1 VTRTRAGKPS
11 PKRPPPPSAKRRTW
25 VLPVV
30 LVAVAGIVVLVQA
43 PVLRAQAFCFD
54 DHQYVFTN
62 PLVQKPGWESVGR
75 FLREILR
82 PSTVQGYYQPMGMI
96 SLMLDWAAGG
106 RPDDLRVFHR
116 TSLALHGL
124 NAVLVALLVYRC
136 FGHVGAAAAA
146 GLLFGLHPVTVE
158 PVAWISERKTLLAS
172 VFALACLNAYLWYVA
187 RPTVWRYATVAAFLA
202 LALLSKPI
210 ATPLPVLLLLLD
222 WWPLHRLGRQAV
234 VEKLPLFALSAAAGV
249 ITLVSQARAA
259 GLDAPT
265 DNDPAR
271 IFWTLCHNA
280 AFYPIKLLWPAKLMP
295 HYPFP
300 EPLGPGQ
307 PLVLAGLVGTL
318 VAVVLVCLSWR
329 WTRAVVVGA
338 LFFVLTLLPTTNII
352 GFTHAIAALKF
363 LYLPLVGWLLPLG
376 ALWAWLWRP
385 VAPPRWGRAGIAVAA
400 VLVLAALEA
409 YAARRY
415 LDCWQ
420 DTERLHRHMVQVAPH
435 AWAARYNLGE
445 FLAQSGRTSEAIE
458 QFERVLAQRP
468 DHWKARSALGA
479 ALWRVGQCEAALAQL
494 REAVRLKPSY
504 FPAQFN
510 LAAVLAECGQKEAA
524 LRQYRQV
531 VETWPAETRARV
543 NLANLLLSAGRPEDA
558 LRELEEALRLEPSYV
573 RAHFNRGLVLRQ
585 LGRLDDAQAAFRRTL
600 ELDPNHAKAREQLEL
615 LDSMPTIRRVP

>member
-1 VTRTRAGKPS
+1 VTRKRAGKLNS
-11 PKRPPPPSAKRRTW
+11 KRPPRPSARTRPW
-25 VLPVV
+25 ALFVA
-30 LVAVAGIVVLVQA
+30 LVAVGGIVVLVHA
-43 PVLRAQAFCFD
+43 PVLGAQAFCFD

-62 PLVQKPGWESVGR
+62 PLVQKPGWDSAGR
-75 FLREILR
+75 FLREIFR
-82 PSTVQGYYQPMGMI
+82 PSTVQGYYQPLGMI

-172 VFALACLNAYLWYVA
+172 VFALACLNAYVGYVA
-187 RPTVWRYATVAAFLA
+187 RPTVWRYAAVAAFLL

-222 WWPLHRLGRQAV
+222 CWPLRRLGRRAI

-249 ITLVSQARAA
+249 ITIVSQARAA

-265 DNDPAR
+265 DNDPVR

-280 AFYPIKLLWPAKLMP
+280 AFYPVKLLWPVSLIP
-295 HYPFP
+295 YYPFP
-300 EPLGPGQ
+300 ESLGPGQ
-307 PLVLAGLVGTL
+307 PLVLAGLVGTSL
-318 VAVVLVCLSWR
+318 TVVLVCLSWR
-329 WTRAVVVGA
+329 WTRAVAVGG
-338 LFFVLTLLPTTNII
+338 LFFILTLLPTTNII
-352 GFTHAIAALKF
+352 GFTHAIAAPKF
-363 LYLPLVGWLLPLG
+363 LYLPMVGWVLPLG
-376 ALWAWLWRP
+376 ALVAWLGRP
-385 VAPPRWGRAGIAVAA
+385 GSALWAGRPAIVAAA

-415 LDCWQ
+415 LGCWQ
-420 DTERLHRHMVQVAPH
+420 DTERLHRHILQVAPR

-445 FLAQSGRTSEAIE
+445 FLAQSGRTQEAIE
-458 QFERVLAQRP
+458 EFEQVIAQRP
-468 DHWKARSALGA
+468 DHWKAHSALGA
-479 ALWRVGQCEAALAQL
+479 ALWRAGRCEAALAQL

-504 FPAQFN
+504 FAAQFN
-510 LAAVLAECGQKEAA
+510 LAAVLAECGQKEEAV
-524 LRQYRQV
+524 RQYRQV
-531 VETWPAETRARV
+531 IELWPAETRARV

-558 LRELEEALRLEPSYV
+558 LRELEEAVRLEPDYV

-585 LGRLDDAQAAFRRTL
+585 LRRWEDAQAAFRRTL

-615 LDSMPTIRRVP
+615 LNSMPTIRPVP